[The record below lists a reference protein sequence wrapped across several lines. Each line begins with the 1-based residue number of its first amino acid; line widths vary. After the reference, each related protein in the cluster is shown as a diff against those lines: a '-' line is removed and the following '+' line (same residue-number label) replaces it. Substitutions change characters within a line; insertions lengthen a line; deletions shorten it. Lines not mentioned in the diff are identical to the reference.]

1 MILVTGATGEFGK
14 HAVQQLMKKG
24 VNVSDI
30 SVLSRSMEK
39 ANNYKEDGITVKIGD
54 YTNYDSLVKAF
65 EGVDK
70 LLFVSSSEIE
80 NREAQHQNVVKAAKA
95 AGVKHV
101 AYTSFMR
108 NQERD
113 NSAIAFL
120 QDSHL
125 KTENWIKESGM
136 TYTILQ
142 NATYLDMLPMFIG
155 EQVLETGVIMQ
166 PAENGKSSLALRQE
180 LAEAAAVVLTT
191 EGHENKT
198 YPLVN
203 NQAISYNEVAE
214 TIAQIS
220 GKDITYQSPSPEE
233 YQVTLKTY
241 GIPDEY
247 IGLFTAFSV
256 AQANGELEMSDNS
269 LEKLIGRKPTTAN
282 EFLTKIYA

>member
-14 HAVQQLMKKG
+14 HVVKQLIEKDVKTSG
-24 VNVSDI
+24 I
-30 SVLSRSMEK
+30 SVLSRSEKK
-39 ANNYKEDGITVKIGD
+39 ANIFKADGITVKIGD

-80 NREAQHQNVVKAAKA
+80 NRAAQHQNVVKAAKA
-95 AGVKHV
+95 TGVRHIV
-101 AYTSFMR
+101 YTSFMR

-113 NSAIAFL
+113 DSAIAFL

-136 TYTILQ
+136 TYTFLQ

-166 PAENGKSSLALRQE
+166 PTQNGKSSLVLRQE
-180 LAEAAAVVLTT
+180 LAEAAAAVLTS

-214 TIAQIS
+214 SIAQIS

-233 YQVTLKTY
+233 YQATLKTY

-269 LEKLIGRKPTTAN
+269 LEKLIGRKPTTAK

>member
-1 MILVTGATGEFGK
+1 MILVTGATGMFGK
-14 HAVQQLMKKG
+14 HAVQQLMEKG
-24 VNVSDI
+24 VNTSDI

-54 YTNYDSLVKAF
+54 YNNSDSLVKAF

-70 LLFVSSSEIE
+70 LLFVSSSETE
-80 NREAQHQNVVKAAKA
+80 NRAEQHQNVVRAAKA
-95 AGVKHV
+95 TGVKNIV
-101 AYTSFMR
+101 YTSFMR
-108 NQERD
+108 NQKTD

-120 QDSHL
+120 MDSHL
-125 KTENWIKESGM
+125 KTEKWIKDSGIA
-136 TYTILQ
+136 YTFLQ

-166 PAENGKSSLALRQE
+166 PAENGKSSSVLRQE
-180 LAEAAAVVLTT
+180 LAEAAAVVLTS
-191 EGHENKT
+191 EGHENKA

-214 TIAQIS
+214 LITEIS
-220 GKDITYQSPSPEE
+220 GKNITYKSPSPEE
-233 YQVTLKTY
+233 YQATLKTY
-241 GIPDEY
+241 GVPDEY

-269 LEKLIGRKPTTAN
+269 LEKLLGRKPTTAK
-282 EFLTKIYA
+282 EFLTKVYG

>member
-14 HAVQQLMKKG
+14 HAVQQLIKKG
-24 VNVSDI
+24 VNTSNI

-39 ANNYKEDGITVKIGD
+39 ANNYKADGITVKIGD

-80 NREAQHQNVVKAAKA
+80 NREAQHENVVRAAKS
-95 AGVKHV
+95 AGVQHIV
-101 AYTSFMR
+101 YTSFMR

-125 KTENWIKESGM
+125 KTENWIKESGIA
-136 TYTILQ
+136 YTFLQ

-166 PAENGKSSLALRQE
+166 PAENGKSSLVLRQE
-180 LAEAAAVVLTT
+180 LAEAAAVVLTS
-191 EGHENKT
+191 EGHENKA

-203 NQAISYNEVAE
+203 NQAISYYEVAE

-233 YQVTLKTY
+233 YQATLKTY
-241 GIPDEY
+241 GVPDEY

-269 LEKLIGRKPTTAN
+269 LEKLLGRKPTTST
-282 EFLTKIYA
+282 EFLTKIYV

>member
-24 VNVSDI
+24 VNTSDI

-39 ANNYKEDGITVKIGD
+39 AKNYKEDGITVKIGD

-80 NREAQHQNVVKAAKA
+80 NREAQHENVVKAAKT
-95 AGVKHV
+95 AGVQHIV
-101 AYTSFMR
+101 YTSFMR
-108 NQERD
+108 NQQRE

-125 KTENWIKESGM
+125 KTENWIKDSGIA
-136 TYTILQ
+136 YTFLQ

-166 PAENGKSSLALRQE
+166 PAENGKSSSVLRQE
-180 LAEAAAVVLTT
+180 LAEAAAAVLTS
-191 EGHENKT
+191 ERHENKA

-203 NQAISYNEVAE
+203 NQAISYNDVAE
-214 TIAQIS
+214 LIAEIS
-220 GKDITYQSPSPEE
+220 GKNITYKSPSPEE
-233 YQVTLKTY
+233 YQATLKTY
-241 GIPDEY
+241 SVPDEH

-269 LEKLIGRKPTTAN
+269 LEKLLGRKPTTAK
-282 EFLTKIYA
+282 EFLTKIYV

>member
-14 HAVQQLMKKG
+14 HAVQQLIKKG
-24 VNVSDI
+24 VNTSNI

-39 ANNYKEDGITVKIGD
+39 ANNYKADGITVKIGD

-80 NREAQHQNVVKAAKA
+80 NLEAQHENVVRAAKS
-95 AGVKHV
+95 AGVQHIV
-101 AYTSFMR
+101 YTSFMR
-108 NQERD
+108 NQERE

-125 KTENWIKESGM
+125 KTENWIKESGIA
-136 TYTILQ
+136 YTFLQ

-166 PAENGKSSLALRQE
+166 PAENGKSSLVLRQE
-180 LAEAAAVVLTT
+180 LAEAAAVVLTS
-191 EGHENKT
+191 EGHENKA

-203 NQAISYNEVAE
+203 NQAISYYEVAE

-233 YQVTLKTY
+233 YQATLKTY
-241 GIPDEY
+241 GVPDEY

-269 LEKLIGRKPTTAN
+269 LEKLLGRKPTTST
-282 EFLTKIYA
+282 EFLTKIYV

>member
-24 VNVSDI
+24 VNNSEI

-70 LLFVSSSEIE
+70 LLFVSSNEIE
-80 NREAQHQNVVKAAKA
+80 NRAEQHENVVNAAKA

-108 NQERD
+108 NQEID
-113 NSAIAFL
+113 DSAIAFL

-136 TYTILQ
+136 TYTFLQ

-166 PAENGKSSLALRQE
+166 PAQNGKSSLVLRQE
-180 LAEAAAVVLTT
+180 LAEAAAVVLTSD
-191 EGHENKT
+191 GHENKE

-233 YQVTLKTY
+233 YQATLKKY
-241 GIPDEY
+241 GVPDEY
-247 IGLFTAFSV
+247 IGIFTAFSV

-269 LEKLIGRKPTTAN
+269 LEKLIGRKPKTAK

>member
-14 HAVQQLMKKG
+14 HAVQQLIKKG
-24 VNVSDI
+24 VNTSDI

-39 ANNYKEDGITVKIGD
+39 ANNYKEDGITLKIGD
-54 YTNYDSLVKAF
+54 YTNYNSLVKAF

-80 NREAQHQNVVKAAKA
+80 NREAQHQNVVKAVKE
-95 AGVKHV
+95 AGVKHIV
-101 AYTSFMR
+101 YTSFMR
-108 NQERD
+108 NQEKN

-125 KTENWIKESGM
+125 KTENWIKESGI

-142 NATYLDMLPMFIG
+142 NATYLDMLPIFIG

-166 PAENGKSSLALRQE
+166 PAENGKSSLVLRQE
-180 LAEAAAVVLTT
+180 LAEAAAVVLTS
-191 EGHENKT
+191 EGHKNKA

-214 TIAQIS
+214 IIAEIS

-233 YQVTLKTY
+233 YQATLKTY
-241 GIPDEY
+241 GVPDEY
-247 IGLFTAFSV
+247 IGLFTAFSI
-256 AQANGELEMSDNS
+256 AQSNGELEMSDNS
-269 LEKLIGRKPTTAN
+269 LEKLIGRKPTTAKD
-282 EFLTKIYA
+282 FLTKIYA

>member
-24 VNVSDI
+24 VNNSEI

-70 LLFVSSSEIE
+70 LLFVSSNEIE
-80 NREAQHQNVVKAAKA
+80 NRAEQHENVVNAAKA

-108 NQERD
+108 NQEID
-113 NSAIAFL
+113 DSAIAFL

-136 TYTILQ
+136 TYTFLQ

-166 PAENGKSSLALRQE
+166 PAQNGKSSLVLRQE
-180 LAEAAAVVLTT
+180 LAEAAAVVLTSD
-191 EGHENKT
+191 GHENKE

-233 YQVTLKTY
+233 YQATLKKY
-241 GIPDEY
+241 GVPDEY
-247 IGLFTAFSV
+247 IGIFTAFSV

-269 LEKLIGRKPTTAN
+269 LEKLIGRKPRTAK

>member
-24 VNVSDI
+24 VNTADI

-80 NREAQHQNVVKAAKA
+80 NRAEQHQNVVRAAKA
-95 AGVKHV
+95 TGVKNIV
-101 AYTSFMR
+101 YTSFMR
-108 NQERD
+108 NQETD

-120 QDSHL
+120 MDSHL
-125 KTENWIKESGM
+125 KTEKWIKDSGIA
-136 TYTILQ
+136 YTFLQ

-166 PAENGKSSLALRQE
+166 PAENGKSSSVLRQE
-180 LAEAAAVVLTT
+180 LAEAAAAVLTS
-191 EGHENKT
+191 EGHENKA

-214 TIAQIS
+214 LIAEIS
-220 GKDITYQSPSPEE
+220 GKNITYKSPSPEE
-233 YQVTLKTY
+233 YQATLKTY
-241 GIPDEY
+241 GVPDEY
-247 IGLFTAFSV
+247 IGLFTSFSV

-269 LEKLIGRKPTTAN
+269 LEKLLGRKPTTAK
-282 EFLTKIYA
+282 EFLTKIYV

>member
-14 HAVQQLMKKG
+14 HAVQQLREKG
-24 VNVSDI
+24 VSTSDI
-30 SVLSRSMEK
+30 SVLSRSEEK
-39 ANNYKEDGITVKIGD
+39 AISYKEDGITVKTGD

-80 NREAQHQNVVKAAKA
+80 NREAQHENVVRAAKS
-95 AGVKHV
+95 AGVKHIV
-101 AYTSFMR
+101 YTSFMR

-120 QDSHL
+120 QNSHL
-125 KTENWIKESGM
+125 KTENWIKESGIA
-136 TYTILQ
+136 YTFLQ

-155 EQVLETGVIMQ
+155 EQVLETDVIMQ
-166 PAENGKSSLALRQE
+166 PAENGKSSLVLRQE
-180 LAEAAAVVLTT
+180 LAEAAAVVLTS
-191 EGHENKT
+191 EGHENKA

-203 NQAISYNEVAE
+203 NQAISYYEVAE

-233 YQVTLKTY
+233 YQATLKTY
-241 GIPDEY
+241 GVPDEY

-269 LEKLIGRKPTTAN
+269 LEKLLGRKPTTST
-282 EFLTKIYA
+282 EFLTKIYV

>member
-14 HAVQQLMKKG
+14 HAVRQLIEKG
-24 VNVSDI
+24 VKTSDI

-39 ANNYKEDGITVKIGD
+39 ANNYKTDGITVKIGD

-80 NREAQHQNVVKAAKA
+80 NRSEQHQNVVKAAKV

-136 TYTILQ
+136 TYTFLQ

-155 EQVLETGVIMQ
+155 EQVLETGLIMQ
-166 PAENGKSSLALRQE
+166 PAQNGKSSLVLRQE
-180 LAEAAAVVLTT
+180 LAEAAAVVLTS
-191 EGHENKT
+191 EGHENKA

-220 GKDITYQSPSPEE
+220 GKNITYQSPSPEE
-233 YQVTLKTY
+233 YQATLKTY
-241 GIPDEY
+241 GVPDEY
-247 IGLFTAFSV
+247 IGIFTAFSV

-269 LEKLIGRKPTTAN
+269 LEKLIGRKPTTARQ
-282 EFLTKIYA
+282 FLAKVYG

>member
-14 HAVQQLMKKG
+14 HAVQQLIEKG
-24 VNVSDI
+24 VSTSDI

-39 ANNYKEDGITVKIGD
+39 ANNYKADGITVKIGD
-54 YTNYDSLVKAF
+54 YTNYDSLAKAF

-80 NREAQHQNVVKAAKA
+80 NRAEQHQNVVKAAKA
-95 AGVKHV
+95 AGVKHI

-142 NATYLDMLPMFIG
+142 NATYLDMLPMFLG

-166 PAENGKSSLALRQE
+166 PAENGKSSLVLRQE
-180 LAEAAAVVLTT
+180 LAEAAAVVLTS
-191 EGHENKT
+191 EGHENKV

-214 TIAQIS
+214 TITQIS
-220 GKDITYQSPSPEE
+220 GKHITYKSPSPEE
-233 YQVTLKTY
+233 YQATLKSY
-241 GIPDEY
+241 GVPDEY

-269 LEKLIGRKPTTAN
+269 LEKLIGRKPTTAK
-282 EFLTKIYA
+282 EFLSKIYA

>member
-14 HAVQQLMKKG
+14 HAVQQLIKKG
-24 VNVSDI
+24 VNTSNI

-39 ANNYKEDGITVKIGD
+39 ANNYKADGITVKIGD

-80 NREAQHQNVVKAAKA
+80 NREAQHENVVRAAKS
-95 AGVKHV
+95 AGVQHIV
-101 AYTSFMR
+101 YTSFMR
-108 NQERD
+108 NQERE

-125 KTENWIKESGM
+125 KTENWIKESGIA
-136 TYTILQ
+136 YTFLQ

-166 PAENGKSSLALRQE
+166 PAENGKSSLVLRQE
-180 LAEAAAVVLTT
+180 LAEAAAVVLTS
-191 EGHENKT
+191 EGHENKA

-203 NQAISYNEVAE
+203 NQAISYYEVAE

-233 YQVTLKTY
+233 YQATLKTY
-241 GIPDEY
+241 GVPDEY

-269 LEKLIGRKPTTAN
+269 LEKLLGRKPTTST
-282 EFLTKIYA
+282 EFLTKIYV

>member
-1 MILVTGATGEFGK
+1 MILVTGATGMFGK
-14 HAVQQLMKKG
+14 HAVQQLMEKG
-24 VNVSDI
+24 VNTSDI

-54 YTNYDSLVKAF
+54 YNNSDSLVKAF

-70 LLFVSSSEIE
+70 LLFVSSSETE
-80 NREAQHQNVVKAAKA
+80 NRAEQHQNVVRAAKA
-95 AGVKHV
+95 TGVKNIV
-101 AYTSFMR
+101 YTSFMR
-108 NQERD
+108 NQETD

-120 QDSHL
+120 MDSHL
-125 KTENWIKESGM
+125 KTEKWIKDSGIA
-136 TYTILQ
+136 YTFLQ

-166 PAENGKSSLALRQE
+166 PAENGKSSSVLRQE
-180 LAEAAAVVLTT
+180 LAEAAAVVLTS
-191 EGHENKT
+191 EGHENKA

-214 TIAQIS
+214 LITEIS
-220 GKDITYQSPSPEE
+220 GKNITYKSPSPEE
-233 YQVTLKTY
+233 YQATLKTY
-241 GIPDEY
+241 GVPDEY

-269 LEKLIGRKPTTAN
+269 LEKLLGRKPTTAK
-282 EFLTKIYA
+282 EFLTKVYG

>member
-24 VNVSDI
+24 VNTSDI

-39 ANNYKEDGITVKIGD
+39 ANNYKDDGITVKIGD

-80 NREAQHQNVVKAAKA
+80 NRAEQHQNVVRAAKA
-95 AGVKHV
+95 TGVKNIV
-101 AYTSFMR
+101 YTSFMR
-108 NQERD
+108 NQETD

-120 QDSHL
+120 MDSHL
-125 KTENWIKESGM
+125 KTENWIKDSGIA
-136 TYTILQ
+136 YTFLQ

-166 PAENGKSSLALRQE
+166 PAENGKSSSVLRQE
-180 LAEAAAVVLTT
+180 LAEAAAAVLTS
-191 EGHENKT
+191 EGHENKA

-203 NQAISYNEVAE
+203 NQAISYNDVAE
-214 TIAQIS
+214 LIAEIS
-220 GKDITYQSPSPEE
+220 GKNITYKSPSPEE
-233 YQVTLKTY
+233 YQATLKTY
-241 GIPDEY
+241 GVPDEH
-247 IGLFTAFSV
+247 IGLFTSFSV

-269 LEKLIGRKPTTAN
+269 LEKLLGRKPTTAK
-282 EFLTKIYA
+282 EFLTKVYV